1 MSERKLSENCI
12 SAFHEYLV
20 MEEKSGA
27 NWSWDNFFFSTIW
40 LVFAPECT
48 RTRVFA

>member
-1 MSERKLSENCI
+1 MDMCPVLHFVAYKYAAMNLKKLE
-12 SAFHEYLV
+12 
-20 MEEKSGA
+20 
-27 NWSWDNFFFSTIW
+27 NWSWDHFFFSTIW

>member
-1 MSERKLSENCI
+1 MDMCQVLHFVAYKYAAMNLKKLE
-12 SAFHEYLV
+12 
-20 MEEKSGA
+20 
-27 NWSWDNFFFSTIW
+27 NWSWDHFFFSTIW